1 MNLENV
7 DRAKALISDREC
19 LKEVINEME
28 NNIPVGIWLSFER
41 GNKTLKFESNDNEFL
56 KDLKFESNDNEFL
69 KDFVS
74 DVHGFSV
81 EYLRDKLLD
90 IDDELKDL

>member
-28 NNIPVGIWLSFER
+28 NSIPVGIWLSFER
-41 GNKTLKFESNDNEFL
+41 GNKT
-56 KDLKFESNDNEFL
+56 LKFESNDNEFL

>member
-7 DRAKALISDREC
+7 DRAKDLIQDREC
-19 LKEVINEME
+19 IKEVINEME
-28 NNIPVGIWLSFER
+28 NNIPTAVWVSFKE
-41 GNKTLKFESNDNEFL
+41 GNKTLKFEF
-56 KDLKFESNDNEFL
+56 NDNEFL

-90 IDDELKDL
+90 IDDKLKDL

>member
-56 KDLKFESNDNEFL
+56 KD
-69 KDFVS
+69 FVS
-74 DVHGFSV
+74 YVHGFSV

>member
-19 LKEVINEME
+19 LNEIINEME
-28 NNIPVGIWLSFER
+28 KNIPVSFWVSFKQR
-41 GNKTLKFESNDNEFL
+41 NKTLKFESNDN
-56 KDLKFESNDNEFL
+56 KFL

-74 DVHGFSV
+74 DVYCFSL
-81 EYLRDKLLD
+81 EYLRDKLSD

>member
-1 MNLENV
+1 
-7 DRAKALISDREC
+7 
-19 LKEVINEME
+19 ME

-41 GNKTLKFESNDNEFL
+41 GDKT
-56 KDLKFESNDNEFL
+56 LKFESNDNEFL

-74 DVHGFSV
+74 DVHCFSV

>member
-56 KDLKFESNDNEFL
+56 KD
-69 KDFVS
+69 FVS
-74 DVHGFSV
+74 DVHGFLV

>member
-1 MNLENV
+1 MAAIIMEIAKLRKYMTIDNFDLIEEN
-7 DRAKALISDREC
+7 
-19 LKEVINEME
+19 
-28 NNIPVGIWLSFER
+28 
-41 GNKTLKFESNDNEFL
+41 
-56 KDLKFESNDNEFL
+56 LKFESNDNEFL

-74 DVHGFSV
+74 DVRGFSV

>member
-1 MNLENV
+1 MNLENI

-19 LKEVINEME
+19 LNEIINEME
-28 NNIPVGIWLSFER
+28 KNTPVSIWFSVKQR
-41 GNKTLKFESNDNEFL
+41 NKTLN
-56 KDLKFESNDNEFL
+56 FESNDNEFL

-74 DVHGFSV
+74 DVYGFSV

-90 IDDELKDL
+90 IDDKLKDL